1 MRKIIRAGLAGGCAT
16 TTDVTVL
23 TTLVHHGAPIALSA
37 FAGAACG
44 AIVCFLMNKYVTFRD
59 RTPVRVGQVA
69 RFAMV
74 ASCTALF
81 TALAMQVLAVG
92 IGIPYLLAKA
102 MCAVLVFSCWS
113 YPAQKRVVF
122 RCCETSRRPRPPRSP
137 SRLARLASPR
147 GLARLAPPAR
157 SPRLAS
163 PLLDRPLRAGRRP
176 VCPRPTPS
184 PCPASS
190 TCQS

>member
-1 MRKIIRAGLAGGCAT
+1 MQNEMRKILRAGLAGGCAT

-37 FAGAACG
+37 FAGAVCG

-59 RTPVRVGQVA
+59 RSPVCVRQVG

-74 ASCTALF
+74 ATCTAVI
-81 TALAMQVLAVG
+81 TALLMQLLAVR
-92 IGIPYLLAKA
+92 IGIPYLVAKA

-122 RCCETSRRPRPPRSP
+122 GRREGLEPAASP
-137 SRLARLASPR
+137 SASM
-147 GLARLAPPAR
+147 A
-157 SPRLAS
+157 
-163 PLLDRPLRAGRRP
+163 
-176 VCPRPTPS
+176 
-184 PCPASS
+184 
-190 TCQS
+190 